1 MTSQVTLTKNNI
13 TFPVEESESIL
24 DAAVNQGISFP
35 YACKKGICGACKGKV
50 VQGEF
55 DYIIDPTRLSEEEKQ
70 QGFTLFCCVKAKQDL
85 EIEIDLV
92 EEIKDIEIKHLPSKV
107 QELKKLAHDVM
118 YIMLK
123 LPQNQSLA
131 FLPGQYIDIVMQDD
145 KKRSFSIANMP
156 NDKSEIE
163 LHIRHI
169 EGGLFTGEVFSSMKV
184 NDILRIEGPFGAFF
198 YREEANRPMIFMAGG
213 TGFAPVKSI
222 MEYIISTKV
231 SLPIYIYWGA
241 RTEQDLYLKELAENW
256 AQQYDNVHFIP
267 VLSDPNIKEQDWQ
280 GKRGY
285 VHHAICQ
292 DFNDLSTFD
301 IYACG
306 PPLMIEAGEKAFKEK
321 GLISEHF
328 YYDSF
333 DFSTN

>member
-1 MTSQVTLTKNNI
+1 M
-13 TFPVEESESIL
+13 
-24 DAAVNQGISFP
+24 
-35 YACKKGICGACKGKV
+35 
-50 VQGEF
+50 
-55 DYIIDPTRLSEEEKQ
+55 
-70 QGFTLFCCVKAKQDL
+70 
-85 EIEIDLV
+85 
-92 EEIKDIEIKHLPSKV
+92 
-107 QELKKLAHDVM
+107 QELKKLAHDLM

-184 NDILRIEGPFGAFF
+184 NDILRMEGPFGAFF

-280 GKRGY
+280 GKSH
-285 VHHAICQ
+285 VLPPA
-292 DFNDLSTFD
+292 
-301 IYACG
+301 G
-306 PPLMIEAGEKAFKEK
+306 PPVRDPLRSDRPCRKPAPASRRAQRPPVRGTPGWCLRA
-321 GLISEHF
+321 
-328 YYDSF
+328 
-333 DFSTN
+333 